1 MWYYAYVTYI
11 IIIIIYNIYVATY
24 NIYYIY
30 IYIYIYTVLVSSF
43 QETYIAIEVFKQID
57 GTVNVDD
64 GGDPGLT

>member
-1 MWYYAYVTYI
+1 MWPHITYI
-11 IIIIIYNIYVATY
+11 IYIL
-24 NIYYIY
+24 YIY
-30 IYIYIYTVLVSSF
+30 TVYTVLVSSF

>member
-1 MWYYAYVTYI
+1 MWPHITYI
-11 IIIIIYNIYVATY
+11 I
-24 NIYYIY
+24 YIY
-30 IYIYIYTVLVSSF
+30 IIYIYTVLVSSF